1 MDNLYLELSLGSSK
15 EKSKDLDSVMQALNE
30 HAEQFLELKKKT
42 PVNNI
47 FPFPRKT

>member
-15 EKSKDLDSVMQALNE
+15 EKSKDLDSVMQAPNE
-30 HAEQFLELKKKT
+30 HAEQFLELKKI